1 MAVLVVAALSAR
13 LMAQASARDGF
24 EVVALDVFG
33 DADTRRASAQWLPI
47 GEPATMRLSRDQV
60 LAALHGLAG
69 RHEVIGWVAGAGFEG
84 MPDLLAEGANV
95 LPLLGTTAA
104 AVRRVRD
111 PAEFFGFLAA
121 QGIDHPEVRWVRP
134 ADADGWLLKDARGSG
149 GWHIRHAAT
158 QGGDAAPEHH
168 YFQREL
174 AGAPMSATFIANG
187 REACLLG
194 FNEQIVRALGGR
206 PFVYRGVVGP
216 VPLPAGLAA
225 RLACTLR
232 HLVAEFGL
240 RGLGSLDF
248 LRDGDDVHVLEVNPR
263 PPASIAL
270 YDKVAGRG
278 TMAAH
283 VAACLQGEL
292 PLSPPVPAAE
302 DAVTGHEIVFARRP
316 LVLGEAT
323 ARGLAA
329 RDGVHDLPNTATHFA
344 AGDPVCSVSA
354 TGPHVAAVRR
364 RLEEI
369 RDALL
374 QALETAS

>member
-13 LMAQASARDGF
+13 LMAQAAARDGF
-24 EVVALDVFG
+24 EVVALDLFG

-47 GEPATMRLSRDQV
+47 GEPATMRLSPDQV
-60 LAALHGLAG
+60 LAALHGLAD
-69 RHEVIGWVAGAGFEG
+69 RRDAVGWVAGAGFEG
-84 MPDLLAEGANV
+84 MPGLLAEGANV
-95 LPLLGTTAA
+95 LPLLGTPAA

-134 ADADGWLLKDARGSG
+134 ADAHGWLLKDARGSG

-158 QGGDAAPEHH
+158 QGGEAAPEHH
-168 YFQREL
+168 YFQREA
-174 AGAPMSATFIANG
+174 AGTPMSATFVANG
-187 REACLLG
+187 REACLLD
-194 FNEQIVRALGGR
+194 FNEQIVRRLGGR
-206 PFVYRGVVGP
+206 PFVYCGVVGP

-225 RLACTLR
+225 RVARTLR

-248 LRDGDDVHVLEVNPR
+248 LRDGDDVQVLEVNPR

-270 YDKVAGRG
+270 YDEVGGRG

-292 PLSPPVPAAE
+292 PPSPPVPAEA
-302 DAVTGHEIVFARRP
+302 AVTGHEIVFARRP
-316 LVLGEAT
+316 LALGEAK
-323 ARGLAA
+323 ARGLAM
-329 RDGVHDLPNTATHFA
+329 RDDVHDLPNGAMHFA

-354 TGPHVAAVRR
+354 AGPHVAAVRR
-364 RLEEI
+364 RLEEN